1 MLIACITLAL
11 ASCQKDR
18 IGTENESDLS
28 MQISDLERVK
38 LYNEFAIVLSKA
50 VVDNPELRKFIKEE
64 ALRKVDNDHDVF
76 YNFIKDRQVQ
86 NNETFKDV
94 LRAYESYPNQLDIIE
109 KGLPLLTIFVPT
121 ITMSKFSPDTWDSAN
136 EVPMVA
142 TNIMKSD
149 GNIPVYDNGEE
160 LLTLSSNE
168 VPGFPVLVVKP
179 NERIKVKDGQNL
191 RSSTNAANGSPS
203 FEFVSSAFDGQVKQQ
218 VRRGTT
224 ASEPSYRTSS
234 GINIDPSIVRAFNL
248 FGVSNEKWQ
257 RDHIYYNLTEEN
269 PTGRLNLNMVET
281 IVSFTISRA
290 ALSKISDQTGD
301 PVLTPNSSQIIDIPF
316 GAAGAQLNEIIQK
329 NAWTDGQFE
338 FRFDILINN
347 KKGVGNAHHIYYPI
361 SPTKLFHIPYSTTN
375 RRVESGREKL
385 TIVYVLEPSPR
396 GGSSVTGSNEII
408 VNLPII
414 NWDIQSNAPLWKISL
429 YEVDSQEVIE
439 TKESVTN
446 EFAANFSVNAGVDS
460 GLKLG
465 FNFGSSSK
473 ETFTKEITIRRTA
486 GDDDLGSVFV
496 DFGHPVISGTESRG
510 RLALHE
516 YKNEYFS
523 LKVIPTRAY

>member
-1 MLIACITLAL
+1 
-11 ASCQKDR
+11 
-18 IGTENESDLS
+18 
-28 MQISDLERVK
+28 
-38 LYNEFAIVLSKA
+38 
-50 VVDNPELRKFIKEE
+50 
-64 ALRKVDNDHDVF
+64 
-76 YNFIKDRQVQ
+76 
-86 NNETFKDV
+86 
-94 LRAYESYPNQLDIIE
+94 
-109 KGLPLLTIFVPT
+109 
-121 ITMSKFSPDTWDSAN
+121 
-136 EVPMVA
+136 
-142 TNIMKSD
+142 
-149 GNIPVYDNGEE
+149 
-160 LLTLSSNE
+160 
-168 VPGFPVLVVKP
+168 
-179 NERIKVKDGQNL
+179 
-191 RSSTNAANGSPS
+191 
-203 FEFVSSAFDGQVKQQ
+203 
-218 VRRGTT
+218 
-224 ASEPSYRTSS
+224 
-234 GINIDPSIVRAFNL
+234 
-248 FGVSNEKWQ
+248 
-257 RDHIYYNLTEEN
+257 
-269 PTGRLNLNMVET
+269 MVET